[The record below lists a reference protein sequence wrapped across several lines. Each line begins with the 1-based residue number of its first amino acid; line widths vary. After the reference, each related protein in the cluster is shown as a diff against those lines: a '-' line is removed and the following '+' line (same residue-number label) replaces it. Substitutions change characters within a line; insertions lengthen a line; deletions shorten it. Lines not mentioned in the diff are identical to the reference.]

1 MPTNQEQAPLDV
13 FWVRENQLMAGE
25 YPGDPQSA
33 RARAKIRW
41 LLDAGITTFVDLTEH
56 GELLAY
62 DHFIEEHAPNK
73 PIEHVRMPIRD
84 VSIPTVAEMERILD
98 LVDRKL
104 GEGQVVYLHCWGGVG
119 RTGTVVGCLLVR
131 HGMSAPAALDE
142 IKRIRQSSRKAWR
155 NAPETEEQRNMVR
168 RWAIKQ

>member
-1 MPTNQEQAPLDV
+1 MSGHEQAPLDV

-25 YPGDPQSA
+25 YPGDRQPE

-41 LLDAGITTFVDLTEH
+41 LLDAGITAFVDLTED
-56 GELLAY
+56 GELLPY
-62 DHFIEEHAPNK
+62 DHFIAAHAPNQ

-84 VSIPTVAEMERILD
+84 VSIPTVAEMKRILD
-98 LVDRKL
+98 LVDKKL
-104 GEGQVVYLHCWGGVG
+104 GEGHVVYLHCWGGVG

-142 IKRIRQSSRKAWR
+142 IKRIRQWSRKAWR
-155 NAPETEEQRNMVR
+155 NAPETEEQRRMVR
-168 RWAIKQ
+168 SWAIRQ